1 MDSALALD
9 TQVTQV
15 RIISEK
21 TILFFKDLGL
31 YSWTYLELRV
41 AKLVTTFLEIWVFP
55 LMIKE
60 KILVKKKIYSESILT
75 LKRGLNC

>member
-9 TQVTQV
+9 TQVIGVVKAEFSQF

-21 TILFFKDLGL
+21 TILFFKDLGP

-41 AKLVTTFLEIWVFP
+41 AKLVTQFLEIWVFP

-60 KILVKKKIYSESILT
+60 KNLFRKH
-75 LKRGLNC
+75 LNP